1 MKLMNLFPS
10 LIKKKKKRL
19 KMMKKKMRRR
29 RLLKLRP
36 TILIRKMKQR
46 LLIKQKKMEVL
57 VTSSSHSS
65 DLAAKFLNFANIPHL
80 NAEIVSPLDVYVHH
94 EVPIFQFN
102 NLVTTLEK
110 EVAELKKDDPLKTQV
125 TALVDK
131 HLDARLGATR
141 DEFIN
146 FLSASL
152 TIRITEQVK
161 NQLPQILSEEVS
173 NLAPP
178 VIQRMLIDSNHKECY
193 EGLKKSYDLNNTFF
207 STYGKVY
214 SLKMSRKDKDKDPFA
229 GSDRGLKKRKT
240 RKDAESPKE
249 EPEFEVTDSD
259 MPHDQKENPNNDD
272 EPKEKNVGKTPHQ
285 GQNQSWLISLA
296 SSAEKPSKTLDDLVS
311 TPIVFSVFIMNGL
324 NINNLTQV
332 TLLGQAFRLLKGT
345 RSNYAEL
352 KYDFEECYKA
362 LSKKL
367 DWKNP
372 KCGDYPFDL
381 TKLLPLVKI
390 GNRQKVPVD
399 YFFNNDLKYL
409 QGGISIMTYTTS
421 LTKTKAAQY
430 DLPGIKDIVL
440 NICNPVKVA
449 YDKHAL
455 WGISHWREQRKTFY
469 AYARGLSKSKNKGK
483 VPTEM
488 ELVLELTQQG
498 TSYEVSVSAEGV
510 EELKRKVTIKGEK
523 KEALLILRLKP
534 GIGVSTQLDDTMND
548 NTPVVVT
555 YTVEEGVTPSVV
567 DMMVE
572 KEKISSLEDA

>member
-1 MKLMNLFPS
+1 MYTAQRWVLGTFDVPIYGYMGKVVLVVRNNDQDSRCDGSDQVKDSDDDKTQSDNENKSDSKHENNESVSESDQEEEEEKIEDDEEEEEEEEIVKTPQLYDDVD
-10 LIKKKKKRL
+10 IRL
-19 KMMKKKMRRR
+19 NEPVDSDKGFVQEEGTNAAM
-29 RLLKLRP
+29 
-36 TILIRKMKQR
+36 TN
-46 LLIKQKKMEVL
+46 KMEVL

-80 NAEIVSPLDVYVHH
+80 NAEIVSPLDVHVHH

-146 FLSASL
+146 FLSTSL
-152 TIRITEQVK
+152 SIRIT
-161 NQLPQILSEEVS
+161 
-173 NLAPP
+173 
-178 VIQRMLIDSNHKECY
+178 DSNHRECY
-193 EGLKKSYDLNNTFF
+193 EGLKKSYDLDKTFF

-214 SLKMSRKDKDKDPFA
+214 SLKMSRKDKEKDKDKDPFA

-240 RKDAESPKE
+240 RKDVESPKE

-272 EPKEKNVGKTPHQ
+272 EPKEK
-285 GQNQSWLISLA
+285 
-296 SSAEKPSKTLDDLVS
+296 
-311 TPIVFSVFIMNGL
+311 
-324 NINNLTQV
+324 
-332 TLLGQAFRLLKGT
+332 
-345 RSNYAEL
+345 
-352 KYDFEECYKA
+352 
-362 LSKKL
+362 
-367 DWKNP
+367 KNP
-372 KCGDYPFDL
+372 KGGDYPFDP

-430 DLPGIKDIVL
+430 DLPGIKDIVP

-455 WGISHWREQRKTFY
+455 WGISHWKEQRKTFY
-469 AYARGLSKSKNKGK
+469 SYARGLPETTKSGIKKRDPYTTYQDPQGFIYFDDGGRNRLMHSDELYKFGDGTLTRLQTSLSDITKNIQ
-483 VPTEM
+483 M
-488 ELVLELTQQG
+488 EYLTSGYFNEQYG
-498 TSYEVSVSAEGV
+498 FV
-510 EELKRKVTIKGEK
+510 
-523 KEALLILRLKP
+523 ILCL
-534 GIGVSTQLDDTMND
+534 
-548 NTPVVVT
+548 
-555 YTVEEGVTPSVV
+555 
-567 DMMVE
+567 
-572 KEKISSLEDA
+572 SS